1 MITGRTVRFT
11 GDSLL
16 ITVTYAKNEEEE
28 KHSKEEAGRQESIG
42 RKIKPVI
49 TSKMAKLLRNTWGP
63 SRPSDL
69 TLKDIKVNFLTMA
82 NPRIWWSEEGLN
94 ILESCDAQK
103 EHFITELAN
112 CSHYGELENICRDFA
127 REVLQWIAKL
137 KHYPATTKNYSKEV
151 QEATIQEIVDRENT
165 IKVARPLARL
175 AKIPTEKSI
184 QRLRIMFRQLW
195 TIRFIHIDEKR
206 PCEKLLKSVC
216 VETNNLVCKY
226 DRNCYTQRTPR
237 KQRQKKRRNYPN
249 DKNRRQLQLH

>member
-28 KHSKEEAGRQESIG
+28 KRSKEEAGRQESI
-42 RKIKPVI
+42 RRQIKPLI
-49 TSKMAKLLRNTWGP
+49 TSKMAKMLRNTWGP
-63 SRPSDL
+63 IRPSDL

-82 NPRIWWSEEGLN
+82 DPSIWWSEEGLN

-103 EHFITELAN
+103 EHFIKELAN
-112 CSHYGELENICRDFA
+112 CSHYGELENICRNFA
-127 REVLQWIAKL
+127 REVSQWIVKL
-137 KHYPATTKNYSKEV
+137 KHYPLTTKNYSKEV

-175 AKIPTEKSI
+175 AKMPTEQSI

-195 TIRFIHIDEKR
+195 TIRFIHKDERR
-206 PCEKLLKSVC
+206 PYKQLLKSIC
-216 VETNNLVCKY
+216 VKPNNHHGKNCKI
-226 DRNCYTQRTPR
+226 
-237 KQRQKKRRNYPN
+237 
-249 DKNRRQLQLH
+249 